1 MTPDHIIRKQAIDDT
16 IGAVAL
22 LIIFFTCMATL
33 AIFG

>member
-1 MTPDHIIRKQAIDDT
+1 MEEEQKQAIDDT

-22 LIIFFTCMATL
+22 IVIFFTCMATL